1 MMTRI
6 MRLITRSISLL
17 LGFMSGA
24 LLSAEPLRIAVSVLP
39 LESVVEAIGGDA
51 VEVRSLQREGDSCS
65 VFEPRPSAVAW
76 LSEASVFMRTGVA
89 YETVLLHKIEDR
101 FSDLKIVD
109 LRRPGASDGHAVT
122 CTDPSHDHGHH
133 DEHAHHDHHD
143 HNEHEHGAPDHH
155 AHADHGHDHHDHAH
169 SESGDTHLWLD
180 PLELI
185 RIADLM
191 AGVILEERPELGPQV
206 ESNLASFK
214 ARARQLDAD
223 IRAELAPYAG
233 RSFLIYHPALSLFAA
248 QYGLQQVSIHG
259 STELGPRGL
268 SERIKEAQAEGV
280 RSIFVQPQESR
291 RQAEIIAS
299 ALEAE
304 LVEIDPMG
312 REWEATLRSVTAALV
327 ASFEREAQ

>member
-6 MRLITRSISLL
+6 MRLITPSISLL
-17 LGFMSGA
+17 LGLWLGTH
-24 LLSAEPLRIAVSVLP
+24 LSAEPLRIAVSVLP
-39 LESVVEAIGGDA
+39 LESVVEAVGGDA

-76 LSEASVFMRTGVA
+76 LSEASVLMRTGVA

-122 CTDPSHDHGHH
+122 CTDPSHDHGA
-133 DEHAHHDHHD
+133 DNQHDHHD
-143 HNEHEHGAPDHH
+143 HGH
-155 AHADHGHDHHDHAH
+155 ADHAH

-185 RIADLM
+185 RIADLV

-206 ESNLASFK
+206 EANLTLFK

-223 IRAELAPYAG
+223 IRAELAPYSG
-233 RSFLIYHPALSLFAA
+233 RSFLIYHPALSLYSE

-268 SERIKEAQAEGV
+268 SERIQEARDEGV
-280 RSIFVQPQESR
+280 RSIFIQPQESR

-299 ALEAE
+299 ALDAE

-327 ASFEREAQ
+327 ASFEREAR